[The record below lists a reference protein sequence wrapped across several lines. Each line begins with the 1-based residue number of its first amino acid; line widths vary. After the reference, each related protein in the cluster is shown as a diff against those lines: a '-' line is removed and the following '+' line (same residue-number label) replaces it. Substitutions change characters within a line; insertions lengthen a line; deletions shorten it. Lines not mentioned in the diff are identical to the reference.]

1 MSSIGYIDRVTQ
13 HRNIQITW
21 QYSETLYNLISLCLS
36 NMWMEKS
43 LDILSSK
50 DSINLESGKKW
61 AAAARWRSGGAQL
74 GQLWDQQT
82 MCASPGRRGWHK
94 SNWGGAGCIVTTL
107 IKYLGPGTGSN
118 LYIMD
123 SLQFISDIFPP
134 QPSCVSGVCRC
145 VMRGWMWRSRNN
157 SNSYSRQ
164 GIICE
169 YLLFVYLRVLLS
181 SPPAV

>member
-1 MSSIGYIDRVTQ
+1 
-13 HRNIQITW
+13 
-21 QYSETLYNLISLCLS
+21 
-36 NMWMEKS
+36 MWMEKS

-61 AAAARWRSGGAQL
+61 AGAAGWRSGGAQL
-74 GQLWDQQT
+74 GRCEVGQLSRDQQT

-118 LYIMD
+118 LYNMD

-134 QPSCVSGVCRC
+134 QHSCVSGVCRC

-169 YLLFVYLRVLLS
+169 YLLFVYLRVLLCS

>member
-13 HRNIQITW
+13 EYTDHMTIFRDTVQSNLSVSVKYVNGNVSR
-21 QYSETLYNLISLCLS
+21 YSIFKRFN
-36 NMWMEKS
+36 
-43 LDILSSK
+43 
-50 DSINLESGKKW
+50 
-61 AAAARWRSGGAQL
+61 QL
-74 GQLWDQQT
+74 GVWEEMSCCCTMKIRRGSAERMWDQQT

-134 QPSCVSGVCRC
+134 QPSCVSVVCRC